1 MDHPKTSTVLH
12 SGWSFKQRNSEVML
26 EADFSGDGWRSARV
40 PGTAHTDLMSHGL
53 IPDPFYGMNELD
65 VQWVGE
71 TDWLY
76 KIEFE
81 IAQSESARLS
91 SQTDLCLD
99 GLDTFAKVW
108 LNGELILESNN
119 FFLAHRVNVTQKL
132 RVGQNKLQ
140 VLFENSWDRGKQLE
154 AANGGPLPVWN
165 GDSSRLYIRKAQYHY
180 GWDWGP
186 KLITTGFWRG
196 VRLETF
202 AARIADVYA
211 PVTVADDLT
220 SAEFAVKLELEGNT
234 SGSSLNLILRDP
246 HGNLVEDA
254 RIKASHTEHVFT
266 VIKPELWWPNG
277 HGAQRLYS
285 LEVALERNG
294 TILDSRTL
302 KLGARRLRLLE
313 EPVIGEPGTS
323 FVFEVNNVPIF
334 CGGANWIP
342 DDNFLPRITPER
354 YRERLEM
361 ARDGN
366 MNMLRIWGG
375 GIYED
380 DVFYQACDELGLL
393 VWQDF
398 MFGCGIYPAHPEML
412 ETVKLEAEQNVTRL
426 RNHACLAIWTGN
438 NEDYQIAL
446 SRGLYDHT
454 QTPEDAKQ
462 FPARVIY
469 ERLLPE
475 ILSRL
480 DPNRPYKPGSPWAG
494 ADPDDQTVGDRHAWN
509 IWGRMALP
517 YQHYKTEGGRFISEF
532 GMAAAPSMQTLR
544 KWLPPEDLTTS
555 SKGFEF
561 HIKADDGARR
571 LNAYLTDL
579 VPMPSDLEGYVY
591 GTQLNQSEALGFAY
605 RIWRRQFGARG
616 HQAVG
621 GALVWQINDCWPV
634 TSWAIIDSEGHAKPG
649 YYAIKREL
657 ASITVGLEHLG
668 NPVKPDNNGANV
680 WGMNGTLT
688 TLEVTLELNAFSLD
702 GTKLA
707 SESRSVRLEPNQATE
722 LGAWKPHVN
731 QPVVIATRLLEGSQV
746 RARASLFP
754 EPYKH
759 HLPQDPNLEI
769 TRINETHLRLTVTKP
784 AKGVWL
790 ESDDTQFSDNF
801 LDLMPGDEFLLL
813 VHHLGSGLPVS
824 VSVRWLGG
832 QQNFSFEPV
841 LATD

>member
-1 MDHPKTSTVLH
+1 MDHPKMSTVLH
-12 SGWSFKQRNSEVML
+12 SGWAFKQRKPQENL
-26 EADFSGDGWRSARV
+26 EMDFAGDGWRTAQV
-40 PGTAHTDLMSHGL
+40 PGTAHTDLLAHGL
-53 IPDPFYGMNELD
+53 IPDPFYGTNELD

-76 KIEFE
+76 KLEFE
-81 IAQSESARLS
+81 VAETSGQS
-91 SQTDLCLD
+91 DLCFD

-108 LNGELILESNN
+108 LNGALILESDN

-132 RVGQNKLQ
+132 RVGQNELK
-140 VLFENSWDRGKQLE
+140 VLFENSWHQGKQLE
-154 AANGGPLPVWN
+154 AANGGANPVWN

-202 AARIADVYA
+202 SARIADVHA
-211 PVTVADDLT
+211 PITVSDDLA

-234 SGSSLNLILRDP
+234 SGSSLQLVLRDP
-246 HGNLVEDA
+246 QGNLVEDA
-254 RIKASHTEHVFT
+254 RIKASHLEHSFT

-277 HGAQRLYS
+277 HGPQSLYS
-285 LEVALERNG
+285 LEVVLERDG
-294 TILDSRTL
+294 IVLDSRTL
-302 KLGARRLRLLE
+302 KLGARKLRLLE
-313 EPVIGEPGTS
+313 EPLTSEPGTS
-323 FVFEVNNVPIF
+323 FVFEVNNIPIF

-342 DDNFLPRITPER
+342 DDNFLPRVTPER
-354 YRERLEM
+354 YRQRLAM
-361 ARDGN
+361 ARDGH
-366 MNMLRIWGG
+366 MNMLRVWGG

-380 DVFYQACDELGLL
+380 DVFYQTCDEFGLL

-398 MFGCGIYPAHPEML
+398 MFGCGVYPAHKELQMS
-412 ETVKLEAEQNVTRL
+412 VKLEAEQNVIRL
-426 RNHACLAIWTGN
+426 RNHACIAIWTGN

-475 ILSRL
+475 IVSRL

-509 IWGRMALP
+509 IWGRSALA
-517 YQHYKTEGGRFISEF
+517 YQHYKTEGGRFVSEF
-532 GMAAAPSMQTLR
+532 GMAAAPSMRTLR
-544 KWLPPEDLTTS
+544 KWLPAEDLTPS
-555 SKGFEF
+555 SRGFEF
-561 HIKADDGARR
+561 HIKADEGARR

-591 GTQLNQSEALGFAY
+591 STQLNQSEALGFAY
-605 RIWRRQFGARG
+605 RIWRRKFGAAG

-657 ASITVGLEHLG
+657 AAVTVGLEHLG
-668 NPVKPDNNGANV
+668 NPLKPDNNGASV
-680 WGMNGTLT
+680 WAMNATLKQ
-688 TLEVTLELNAFSLD
+688 LDVTLELNAFGLD

-707 SESRSVRLEPNQATE
+707 SESRTIKLEPNQATE
-722 LGAWKPHVN
+722 LGTWTPPVN
-731 QPVVIATRLLEGSQV
+731 EPVVIAAKLLEGSQV

-759 HLPQDPNLEI
+759 HLPQNPNLEI
-769 TRINETHLRLTVTKP
+769 TRVDDTHLRLRVSKP

-790 ESDDTQFSDNF
+790 EPTGSESGAHFNDNF

-813 VHHLGSGLPVS
+813 VHHLGSGLH
-824 VSVRWLGG
+824 VRWLGG
-832 QQNFSFEPV
+832 QHAFSLEPV
-841 LATD
+841 LAVARTQA

>member
-1 MDHPKTSTVLH
+1 MDHPRKSTVLH

-26 EADFSGDGWRSARV
+26 ESDFAGDGWRTAQV

-53 IPDPFYGMNELD
+53 IPDPFYGLNELD

-76 KIEFE
+76 KLEFE
-81 IAQSESARLS
+81 IGALEG
-91 SQTDLCLD
+91 QTDLCFD
-99 GLDTFAKVW
+99 GLDTFAKIW
-108 LNGELILESNN
+108 LNGELILESDN

-132 RVGQNKLQ
+132 RVGQNELQ
-140 VLFENSWDRGKQLE
+140 VSFENSWDRGKQIE

-202 AARIADVYA
+202 AARIVDVHA
-211 PVTVADDLT
+211 PVAVSDDLA
-220 SAEFAVKLELEGNT
+220 SAEFAVSLQLEGNT

-246 HGNLVEDA
+246 QGNLLEDA
-254 RIKASHTEHVFT
+254 RIRADQAEHSFFV
-266 VIKPELWWPNG
+266 VKPELWWPNG
-277 HGAQRLYS
+277 HGTPSLYS
-285 LEVALERNG
+285 LEVVLERDG
-294 TILDSRTL
+294 TVLDSRTL

-313 EPVIGEPGTS
+313 ESVIGEPGTS
-323 FVFEVNNVPIF
+323 FVFEINNVPIF

-354 YRERLEM
+354 YRERLSM

-366 MNMLRIWGG
+366 MNMLRVWGG

-380 DVFYQACDELGLL
+380 DVFYQTCDEFGLL

-398 MFGCGIYPAHPEML
+398 MFGCGIYPAHDAML
-412 ETVKLEAEQNVTRL
+412 ESVKLEAEQNVMRL

-446 SRGLYDHT
+446 SRGLYNHL
-454 QTPEDAKQ
+454 QAPENAPQ

-475 ILSRL
+475 VLSRL

-517 YQHYKTEGGRFISEF
+517 YQHYKTEGGRFVSEF
-532 GMAAAPSMQTLR
+532 GMAAAPSMKTLR
-544 KWLPPEDLTTS
+544 KWLPPQDLSPS
-555 SKGFEF
+555 SRGFEF

-579 VPMPSDLEGYVY
+579 VPMPADLEGYVY

-605 RIWRRQFGARG
+605 RIWRRRFGAQG

-657 ASITVGLEHLG
+657 ASLTVGLEHLDDQ
-668 NPVKPDNNGANV
+668 NTGANIWAV
-680 WGMNGTLT
+680 NGTKT

-702 GTKLA
+702 GAKSA
-707 SESRSVRLEPNQATE
+707 SETWPLKLEPNQATE
-722 LGAWKPHVN
+722 LGTWKPDVN
-731 QPVVIATRLLEGSQV
+731 QPVVIAARLLEGSTI

-759 HLPQDPNLEI
+759 HLPANPNLEI
-769 TRINETHLRLTVTKP
+769 TRIDETHLKLTVSKP

-790 ESDDTQFSDNF
+790 ESDATQFSDNF

-813 VHHLGSGLPVS
+813 VHHLGSGPSESKLS
-824 VSVRWLGG
+824 ARWLGG
-832 QQNFSFEPV
+832 QQEFSLEPI
-841 LATD
+841 LAAD

>member
-26 EADFSGDGWRSARV
+26 ETDFSGDGWRTAQV
-40 PGTAHTDLMSHGL
+40 PGTAHTDLMTHGL
-53 IPDPFYGMNELD
+53 IPDPFYGMNELN

-76 KIEFE
+76 KLEFE
-81 IAQSESARLS
+81 IAQSESVRLEG
-91 SQTDLCLD
+91 QTDLCFD
-99 GLDTFAKVW
+99 GLDTFASIW
-108 LNGELILESNN
+108 LNGELILESDN

-132 RVGQNKLQ
+132 RVGQNELQ
-140 VLFENSWDRGKQLE
+140 VLFENSWDRGKQIE

-202 AARIADVYA
+202 AARIVDVHA
-211 PVTVADDLT
+211 PVTVADDLA
-220 SAEFAVKLELEGNT
+220 SAEFNVKLELEGNT
-234 SGSSLNLILRDP
+234 SGSSVQLILRDP
-246 HGNLVEDA
+246 HGNLVEDV
-254 RIKASHTEHVFT
+254 RIKASQLEHVFT

-277 HGAQRLYS
+277 HGAPSLYS
-285 LEVALERNG
+285 LEVVFERDG

-302 KLGARRLRLLE
+302 KLGARKLRLLE
-313 EPVIGEPGTS
+313 EPLIGEPGTS

-342 DDNFLPRITPER
+342 DDNFLPRVTPER
-354 YRERLEM
+354 YREHLSM

-380 DVFYQACDELGLL
+380 DVFYQTCDEFGLL

-398 MFGCGIYPAHPEML
+398 MFGCGIYPAHAAML
-412 ETVKLEAEQNVTRL
+412 ESVKLEAEQNVIRL

-446 SRGLYDHT
+446 SRGFYDAT
-454 QTPEDAKQ
+454 QAPENSPN

-475 ILSRL
+475 VLSRL

-532 GMAAAPSMQTLR
+532 GMAAAPSMRTLR
-544 KWLPPEDLTTS
+544 KWLPPEDLSPS

-571 LNAYLTDL
+571 LTAYLTDL
-579 VPMPSDLEGYVY
+579 VPMPADLETYVY

-649 YYAIKREL
+649 YYAVKREL
-657 ASITVGLEHLG
+657 ASVIVGLEHLG
-668 NPVKPDNNGANV
+668 NPVKPDNNGANIWAV
-680 WGMNGTLT
+680 NGTLK

-702 GTKLA
+702 GAKLA
-707 SESRSVRLEPNQATE
+707 SESRSVKLEPNQATE
-722 LGAWKPHVN
+722 LGTWKPETN
-731 QPVVIATRLLEGSQV
+731 QPVVIAARLLEGSTIY
-746 RARASLFP
+746 ARASLFP

-759 HLPQDPNLEI
+759 HLPANPNLEI
-769 TRINETHLRLTVTKP
+769 TRVDETHLRLQVNKP

-790 ESDDTQFSDNF
+790 DSDDTQFSDNF

-813 VHHLGSGLPVS
+813 VHHLGSSPSESKLS
-824 VSVRWLGG
+824 ARWLGG
-832 QQNFSFEPV
+832 TQEFS
-841 LATD
+841 LK